1 MGYKIPASQ
10 SINRGC
16 GGIGIHKRIKISRCF
31 SMRVRSPPAPL
42 KKQEIVLEIKE
53 ENWVLIEAFI
63 TVLGGNIDG
72 LKEEFDRFSREYP
85 NITIIMLDFAKN
97 AMVIVNDV
105 NEQGSKIELLKK
117 LLVEANVLKV
127 VATDVGEGSPAHLL
141 SANKPEQDEI
151 KINDIIWH
159 QAVTKGDLP
168 N

>member
-1 MGYKIPASQ
+1 M
-10 SINRGC
+10 
-16 GGIGIHKRIKISRCF
+16 
-31 SMRVRSPPAPL
+31 
-42 KKQEIVLEIKE
+42 EIKE
-53 ENWVLIEAFI
+53 EHWVLIEAFI
-63 TVLGGNIDG
+63 TVIGGNIDG